1 MATAATL
8 KFVSTM
14 TSTAVGSA
22 EPSAIVAFVSVPNK
36 ETGQMLAKG
45 LVERKLA
52 ACVNRIPG
60 VESVYWWEGKLEM
73 DQEELLIV
81 KTQHALLHDVTDF
94 VKAHH
99 PYDLSETIGVSV
111 VGGSSKYIQWIA
123 DSTQRG

>member
-1 MATAATL
+1 MAAAAPRE
-8 KFVSTM
+8 FVSTITRM
-14 TSTAVGSA
+14 AAGSA
-22 EPSAIVAFVSVPNK
+22 EPMAVVAFVSVPNK

-81 KTQHALLHDVTDF
+81 KTQHALLQEVTDF

-99 PYDLSETIGVSV
+99 PYDLPETIGVSI